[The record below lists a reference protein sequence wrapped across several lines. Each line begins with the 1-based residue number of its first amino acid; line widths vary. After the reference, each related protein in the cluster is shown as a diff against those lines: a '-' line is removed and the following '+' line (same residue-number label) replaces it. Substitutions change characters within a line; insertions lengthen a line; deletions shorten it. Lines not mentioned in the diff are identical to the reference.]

1 MAAMAVT
8 PAAEGA
14 GHRVYA
20 GYGVGQIAGQV
31 FRDLPSL
38 MLLFYMTTVLGIAPD
53 LAGTVIFVP
62 KLIVGLVCD
71 VGVGVVSDRLRHRLA
86 RRWWLLAGAVL
97 SPLAMVLLFHVPAAS
112 QTGQLV
118 WLGACFSL
126 YMLVFGSF
134 SVPYLAIAGELAT
147 TSTQRSQVM
156 AWRLVFTSVGVL
168 VAGGLA
174 PAIVA
179 QSGGGQAG
187 YQTMSIVLAIICP
200 VSLLIAFLATRRARI
215 ADADTRQD
223 PAQRRPLPAP
233 LALAKIFRSR
243 FTVLLGVN
251 LMQLTGAGM
260 GYAALLYFLAY
271 NVGLGQTGALATIGI
286 VVLAACAGIILA
298 QPLWLR
304 LAQSMGKKNA
314 YILATLLYSASY
326 VVWGMS
332 ATWPSQSSYLLSFTT
347 AIGNSGWA
355 MLGFSMMSDVA
366 ADDPEHA
373 GLYAAAWIAS
383 DKIAFALGGTLLI
396 GIILTAYG
404 FRSDL
409 AVTGQT
415 QPESALTGVL
425 IAFALCPALLNSLAA
440 FLLWR
445 FGKVG
450 LSTQARTAPAPAA

>member
-1 MAAMAVT
+1 MSGSEPSV
-8 PAAEGA
+8 PQGA
-14 GHRVYA
+14 GHRAYA

-38 MLLFYMTTVLGIAPD
+38 MLLFFMTTVLGIAPD
-53 LAGTVIFVP
+53 LAGGVIFVP
-62 KLIVGLVCD
+62 KLIVGLVGD
-71 VGVGVVSDRLRHRLA
+71 VGVGVMSDRLHRRVA
-86 RRWWLLAGAVL
+86 RRWWLLAGVVL
-97 SPLAMVLLFHVPAAS
+97 SPLAMILLFHVPAGDQAD
-112 QTGQLV
+112 QLV
-118 WLGACFSL
+118 WLGVCFSL
-126 YMLVFGSF
+126 YMLVFASF
-134 SVPYLAIAGELAT
+134 SVPYLALAGDLAT
-147 TSTQRSQVM
+147 TSEQRSQVM

-168 VAGGLA
+168 VAGALA
-174 PAIVA
+174 PGIVA

-187 YQTMSIVLAIICP
+187 YQAMSIVLAIICP
-200 VSLLIAFLATRRARI
+200 ASLLVAFFATRRAGH
-215 ADADTRQD
+215 A
-223 PAQRRPLPAP
+223 PAQEAAARVRLAP
-233 LALAKIFRSR
+233 SAALARIFRSR

-271 NVGLGQTGALATIGI
+271 NVGLGQTGALETIGI

-304 LAQSMGKKNA
+304 LAGSMGKKNA
-314 YILATLLYSASY
+314 YILATLLYAASY
-326 VVWGMS
+326 VAWGLS
-332 ATWPSQSSYLLSFTT
+332 ASWPKEASYVFSFIA

-366 ADDPEHA
+366 AEEPEHA

-396 GIILTAYG
+396 GVILTAFG

-409 AVTGQT
+409 AVIGQA

-425 IAFALCPALLNSLAA
+425 IAFALCPVVLNCIAA
-440 FLLWR
+440 VLLWR
-445 FGKVG
+445 FGRVG
-450 LSTQARTAPAPAA
+450 MGNGVLAALAR

>member
-1 MAAMAVT
+1 MTLAAQ
-8 PAAEGA
+8 GA

-53 LAGTVIFVP
+53 LAGAVIFVP
-62 KLIVGLVCD
+62 KLVVGLVGD
-71 VGVGVVSDRLRHRLA
+71 VGMGVMSDRLSGRIA
-86 RRWWLLAGAVL
+86 RRWWLLAGVLL
-97 SPLAMVLLFHVPAAS
+97 SPLAMVLLFHVPAGD
-112 QTGQLV
+112 QTSQLV
-118 WLGACFSL
+118 WLGLCFSL
-126 YMLVFGSF
+126 YMLVFASF
-134 SVPYLAIAGELAT
+134 SVPYLALAGELAT
-147 TSTQRSQVM
+147 SSTQRSQVM

-168 VAGGLA
+168 VAGALA

-179 QSGGGQAG
+179 EGGGGQSG

-200 VSLLIAFLATRRARI
+200 ASLLVAFLATRSARE
-215 ADADTRQD
+215 AGANLRQD
-223 PAQRRPLPAP
+223 AAKRTRLSVRS
-233 LALAKIFRSR
+233 ALAKIFRSR

-271 NVGLGQTGALATIGI
+271 NVGLGQTGALGTIGI

-304 LAQSMGKKNA
+304 LAGTLGKKNA
-314 YILATLLYSASY
+314 YILATLLYAASYIGWGLSARWPAEASY
-326 VVWGMS
+326 VF
-332 ATWPSQSSYLLSFTT
+332 SFIA

-355 MLGFSMMSDVA
+355 MLGFSMVSDVA
-366 ADDPEHA
+366 AEEPEHA

-383 DKIAFALGGTLLI
+383 DKIAFALGGTLLV
-396 GIILTAYG
+396 GVILTAFG

-409 AVTGQT
+409 AVMRQA
-415 QPESALTGVL
+415 QPESALVGVQ
-425 IAFALCPALLNSLAA
+425 IAFALCPVLLNCVAA
-440 FLLWR
+440 LFLWR
-445 FGKVG
+445 FGRIG
-450 LSTQARTAPAPAA
+450 LRVELPAATAG